1 MIAATEVAR
10 MKKSKRSY
18 WTAAQA
24 GAVLDR
30 IERSGLSISR
40 FAFKHSLA
48 VERLYRWKRRLAQER
63 RDPETSPRF
72 AEVTIR
78 PSAVA
83 GSIEIELSGGVFLRV
98 AGDTRVDDAVAVL
111 SRLPVR

>member
-1 MIAATEVAR
+1 
-10 MKKSKRSY
+10 MKQSKSKRSY
-18 WTAAQA
+18 WTAAEA

-30 IERSGLSISR
+30 IEPSGLSIRR
-40 FAFKHSLA
+40 FALKHGLG
-48 VERLYRWKRRLAQER
+48 VERLYRWKRRLER
-63 RDPETSPRF
+63 GHRVPGVSPRF

-83 GSIEIELSGGVFLRV
+83 ATIEIELSGGMFLRIV
-98 AGDTRVDDAVAVL
+98 GDTRVDDAVAVL

>member
-1 MIAATEVAR
+1 
-10 MKKSKRSY
+10 MKQSKSKRSY
-18 WTAAQA
+18 WTAARA

-40 FAFKHSLA
+40 FALKHGLG

-63 RDPETSPRF
+63 RVPGASPRF
-72 AEVTIR
+72 TEVTIR
-78 PSAVA
+78 PSAVMA
-83 GSIEIELSGGVFLRV
+83 TIEIELSGGMFLRI

>member
-1 MIAATEVAR
+1 MTTS
-10 MKKSKRSY
+10 KSKRSY

-24 GAVLDR
+24 GAMLDR

-40 FAFKHSLA
+40 FALKHGLG
-48 VERLYRWKRRLAQER
+48 VERLYRWKRRLAEER
-63 RDPETSPRF
+63 RVSGPSPRF
-72 AEVTIR
+72 AEVSIR

-83 GSIEIELSGGVFLRV
+83 ATIEIELSGGMFLRII
-98 AGDTRVDDAVAVL
+98 GDTRVDDAVAVL

>member
-1 MIAATEVAR
+1 
-10 MKKSKRSY
+10 MKKSKSKRLR

-24 GAVLDR
+24 GEVLDR
-30 IERSGLSISR
+30 IEHSGLSINR
-40 FAFKHSLA
+40 FALEHGLVA
-48 VERLYRWKRRLAQER
+48 ERLYRWKRRLDRGR
-63 RDPETSPRF
+63 RVPGASPRF

-83 GSIEIELSGGVFLRV
+83 GTIEIELSGGVFLRI
-98 AGDTRVDDAVAVL
+98 AGDARVDDTVAVL

>member
-1 MIAATEVAR
+1 
-10 MKKSKRSY
+10 MKKSKSKRLR

-30 IERSGLSISR
+30 IERSGVSVHR
-40 FAFKHSLA
+40 FARERGLG
-48 VERLYRWKRRLAQER
+48 VERLYRWKRRLAR
-63 RDPETSPRF
+63 GLRGAGVGPRF
-72 AEVTIR
+72 AEVTIQ

-83 GSIEIELSGGVFLRV
+83 GSIEIELPGGVFLRI
-98 AGDTRVDDAVAVL
+98 AGETRVDDTVAVL

>member
-1 MIAATEVAR
+1 
-10 MKKSKRSY
+10 MKKSKTKRSY

-24 GAVLDR
+24 GEVLDR
-30 IERSGLSISR
+30 IELSGLSISR
-40 FAFKHSLA
+40 FALKHGLG

-63 RDPETSPRF
+63 RVPGASPLF

-83 GSIEIELSGGVFLRV
+83 ATIEIELSGGVFLRI

>member
-1 MIAATEVAR
+1 MQR
-10 MKKSKRSY
+10 SNSKRSY
-18 WTAAQA
+18 WTATQA

-40 FAFKHSLA
+40 FASKHGLG

-63 RDPETSPRF
+63 RVPGTSPRF

-78 PSAVA
+78 PSAVT
-83 GSIEIELSGGVFLRV
+83 STIEIELSGGVFLRI
-98 AGDTRVDDAVAVL
+98 AGDTRVDDTVAVL

>member
-1 MIAATEVAR
+1 MQR
-10 MKKSKRSY
+10 WNSKRSY

-24 GAVLDR
+24 GAVLER
-30 IERSGLSISR
+30 IARSGLSVKR
-40 FAFKHSLA
+40 FAEKHGLG
-48 VERLYRWKRRLAQER
+48 VERLYRWKRRLDRGR
-63 RDPETSPRF
+63 RGAGASPRF

-78 PSAVA
+78 PSAVTPT
-83 GSIEIELSGGVFLRV
+83 IEIELSGGMFLRI